1 MKMEVSPEFLLYM
14 SFIGTASTALMQ
26 LLKQALPLS
35 KKYIP
40 LFTLGLGVGL
50 ALVPFPFT
58 SVALA
63 ERVWAGALAG
73 LGGTGIFE
81 NVQKSR
87 K

>member
-1 MKMEVSPEFLLYM
+1 MEVSPEFLLYM

-26 LLKQALPLS
+26 LLKQALPLP

-50 ALVPFPFT
+50 ALVPFPYT
-58 SVALA
+58 NAVLA
-63 ERVWAGALAG
+63 ERVWAGVLAG

>member
-1 MKMEVSPEFLLYM
+1 MEVSPEFLLYM

-26 LLKQALPLS
+26 LLKQAIPLS

-40 LFTLGLGVGL
+40 LFTLGIGVGL
-50 ALVPFPFT
+50 ALAPFPFT

-81 NVQKSR
+81 NVQQSR
-87 K
+87 KK